1 MHTVALVCFFTFLI
15 HAMESLALSMRL
27 AGARTK
33 QIATSISFVN
43 ISFLVARMSNMFQ
56 APLLGAMVDQAIRTG
71 AEPDLLHSFRLI
83 VLAAFGGNLLGTILT
98 PSMAYI
104 FVQAIYVFER
114 EGSIPKLIKTACQPR
129 NIWRIVR
136 NLRLPALNYF
146 RGISFKALPHA
157 FLYFNVLMV
166 AIYAVGVLASL
177 LAGAFLP
184 DQRATAV
191 QLSGIVNGVA
201 TVLLAIMVD
210 PTGAHITD
218 QAVQGK
224 RSLND
229 VWSMVFFLQIGR
241 LLATLFLAQLIL
253 WPAARYIMAVT
264 KWLGRLA
271 G

>member
-1 MHTVALVCFFTFLI
+1 
-15 HAMESLALSMRL
+15 MRL
-27 AGARTK
+27 AGAHTK

-43 ISFLVARMSNMFQ
+43 IAFLVARMSNMFQ
-56 APLLGAMVDQAIRTG
+56 APLLGAMVDQAIRMGTE
-71 AEPDLLHSFRLI
+71 ADLIQSFRLI
-83 VLAAFGGNLLGTILT
+83 ILAAFGGNLLGTILT

-104 FVQAIYVFER
+104 FVQAIHVFER
-114 EGSIPKLIKTACQPR
+114 EGSIPKLIKAAFRPR
-129 NIWRIVR
+129 NIWQIIR
-136 NLRLPALNYF
+136 NLRLPSLKYF
-146 RGISFKALPHA
+146 RGISLKSIPRT
-157 FLYFNVLMV
+157 FLYLNILMV

-218 QAVQGK
+218 QAVHGK

-229 VWSMVFFLQIGR
+229 VWSMVFFMQAGR
-241 LLATLFLAQLIL
+241 LIATLILAQLIL
-253 WPAARYIMAVT
+253 WPAARYIMTVT
-264 KWLGRLA
+264 GWITAATGSI
-271 G
+271 